1 MTRIYLFEFER
12 GEAMRTKLNIS
23 RATVDRLPIYF
34 RTLIQLRQGGI
45 EVVSSEELG
54 RRIGVSPEQIRK
66 DLAAFG
72 EFGKKGVGYYVQ
84 YLIEKIAEI
93 LGLNHQ
99 WRFCIVGLGHLGG
112 ALANYQNFIALGF
125 KLTAIFDADPEKMGR
140 VLNGITVEDPAHM
153 KAIIKEREIQIGVV
167 SVPSSKAQKVV
178 DELVESGVRGIWN
191 FAPVR
196 ISVPDHIK
204 IVNEDLS
211 IGFSALSY
219 YLSHSE

>member
-1 MTRIYLFEFER
+1 
-12 GEAMRTKLNIS
+12 MRTKLNIS

-99 WRFCIVGLGHLGG
+99 WRFCIVGLG
-112 ALANYQNFIALGF
+112 Q
-125 KLTAIFDADPEKMGR
+125 
-140 VLNGITVEDPAHM
+140 
-153 KAIIKEREIQIGVV
+153 EREIQIGVV